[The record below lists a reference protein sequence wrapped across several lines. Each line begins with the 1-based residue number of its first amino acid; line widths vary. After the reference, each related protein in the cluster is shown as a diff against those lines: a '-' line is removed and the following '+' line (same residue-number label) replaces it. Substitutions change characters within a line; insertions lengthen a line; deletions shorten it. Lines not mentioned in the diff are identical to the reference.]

1 MQPKN
6 TQESENLF
14 RAPVHSDV
22 GAILCDSAEL
32 LLPLTSPCCDHK
44 TPSSPQGS
52 VQRSPR
58 ILLVLVEA
66 PPLDPGV
73 SGDGRV

>member
-1 MQPKN
+1 MQLKN
-6 TQESENLF
+6 T
-14 RAPVHSDV
+14 APVHISDF
-22 GAILCDSAEL
+22 GAILCDSAQL
-32 LLPLTSPCCDHK
+32 LLP

-58 ILLVLVEA
+58 VLLVLVEA

-73 SGDGRV
+73 SEDGHV

>member
-1 MQPKN
+1 MATKK
-6 TQESENLF
+6 LLRICA
-14 RAPVHSDV
+14 RAPVHISDV
-22 GAILCDSAEL
+22 GAILRDLPQL

-58 ILLVLVEA
+58 VLLSWLK
-66 PPLDPGV
+66 LLLWIPGV
-73 SGDGRV
+73 SGDGHV